1 MKYKLF
7 VVVLILNIIFIGCS
21 KSNNL
26 DDILV
31 DNTFKYSGTWIV
43 ESYSSISED
52 KYNEAE
58 DLTGKEVQIK
68 KDSIKIFNS
77 LVANVRYKLK
87 VVDKSYVISY
97 ENNITAERFMGS
109 KDRVDIISAIDNN
122 ITLCEFIILDDDNI
136 VMIYRSDLIY
146 LKKISSD
153 TNFTV
158 NNGNIINDNSID
170 DSNNS
175 DVGVMIGLKKPRML
189 NEDGSYTQDE
199 YRTIWIS
206 YKNDYINAI
215 YEKENI
221 IFPRINGIWSIKFK
235 YDEIDNKHF
244 DYFEIST
251 LEGKIVSNSEYNKE
265 VITYKSINFIGN
277 DYIALESYRGDN
289 FINEYHDYKIIP
301 VDNINSNDG
310 LTIEQL
316 FNKDIKELYDADFK
330 KAYENITD
338 EDKEDYK
345 NTVDYTNIT
354 MDRHDGKWIL
364 KGKITSVKENEDGKD
379 FSTSIAPNT
388 KLINFNSLLV
398 PWKIL
403 KGEVPFLSDAYTS
416 PNGEIAIVKYKNYL
430 TVYRIEDGHLQGS
443 PLINIPMKENE
454 EIIMAEWCT
463 SGYVDEW
470 QKAFNDGSEI
480 YIEEE

>member
-1 MKYKLF
+1 MRYKLF

-52 KYNEAE
+52 EYNEAE

-136 VMIYRSDLIY
+136 VMIYRSELIY

-206 YKNDYINAI
+206 
-215 YEKENI
+215 
-221 IFPRINGIWSIKFK
+221 
-235 YDEIDNKHF
+235 
-244 DYFEIST
+244 
-251 LEGKIVSNSEYNKE
+251 
-265 VITYKSINFIGN
+265 
-277 DYIALESYRGDN
+277 
-289 FINEYHDYKIIP
+289 
-301 VDNINSNDG
+301 
-310 LTIEQL
+310 
-316 FNKDIKELYDADFK
+316 
-330 KAYENITD
+330 
-338 EDKEDYK
+338 
-345 NTVDYTNIT
+345 
-354 MDRHDGKWIL
+354 
-364 KGKITSVKENEDGKD
+364 
-379 FSTSIAPNT
+379 
-388 KLINFNSLLV
+388 
-398 PWKIL
+398 
-403 KGEVPFLSDAYTS
+403 
-416 PNGEIAIVKYKNYL
+416 
-430 TVYRIEDGHLQGS
+430 
-443 PLINIPMKENE
+443 
-454 EIIMAEWCT
+454 
-463 SGYVDEW
+463 
-470 QKAFNDGSEI
+470 
-480 YIEEE
+480 

>member
-1 MKYKLF
+1 MRYKLF

-52 KYNEAE
+52 EYNEAE

-97 ENNITAERFMGS
+97 ENNITAERFMRS

-189 NEDGSYTQDE
+189 NEDGSYTGVVKNNV
-199 YRTIWIS
+199 IKIS
-206 YKNDYINAI
+206 QNNNNIIVRSYGEDNIEELFNFYFDMNTD
-215 YEKENI
+215 YEK
-221 IFPRINGIWSIKFK
+221 IK
-235 YDEIDNKHF
+235 
-244 DYFEIST
+244 
-251 LEGKIVSNSEYNKE
+251 
-265 VITYKSINFIGN
+265 
-277 DYIALESYRGDN
+277 
-289 FINEYHDYKIIP
+289 
-301 VDNINSNDG
+301 
-310 LTIEQL
+310 
-316 FNKDIKELYDADFK
+316 IKLR
-330 KAYENITD
+330 
-338 EDKEDYK
+338 
-345 NTVDYTNIT
+345 V
-354 MDRHDGKWIL
+354 L
-364 KGKITSVKENEDGKD
+364 
-379 FSTSIAPNT
+379 
-388 KLINFNSLLV
+388 
-398 PWKIL
+398 
-403 KGEVPFLSDAYTS
+403 
-416 PNGEIAIVKYKNYL
+416 
-430 TVYRIEDGHLQGS
+430 
-443 PLINIPMKENE
+443 
-454 EIIMAEWCT
+454 
-463 SGYVDEW
+463 
-470 QKAFNDGSEI
+470 
-480 YIEEE
+480 